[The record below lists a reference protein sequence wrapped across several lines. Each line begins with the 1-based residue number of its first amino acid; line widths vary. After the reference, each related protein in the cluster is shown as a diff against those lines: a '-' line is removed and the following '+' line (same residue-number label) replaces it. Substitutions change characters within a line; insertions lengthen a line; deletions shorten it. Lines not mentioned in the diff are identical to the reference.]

1 MERLEHK
8 IRVSIRR
15 ALKTSV
21 QNEIRKQKRKIKEG
35 VQEKKC
41 GKTDAAECVISALES
56 MGREVLERVV
66 ERRLGMGYRGVG
78 NDPFDKYLEGLER
91 AERRVAKE
99 VGERVLG
106 TAGVRKCMDEG
117 NEELVKMRK
126 REMGEGKGKKRKKGE
141 DRKATRGEW
150 SKGYE
155 GQQGVFLTLNGDT
168 EGDDDEDMSGP
179 YGPGGGEVDEWGEIV
194 KVKKNRKGQRARQA
208 KARAKECRKRGEK
221 WDSSV
226 NWRERKDKGEGE
238 EGEGGGE
245 EEEVKIV
252 LKAAV
257 GRGGKGW
264 KEEKGEASHPS
275 WKAGKTK
282 EKKGAIVEFTGNK
295 ITFD

>member
-78 NDPFDKYLEGLER
+78 NDPFDKYLDGLER

-126 REMGEGKGKKRKKGE
+126 REMGEGKVR
-141 DRKATRGEW
+141 
-150 SKGYE
+150 
-155 GQQGVFLTLNGDT
+155 
-168 EGDDDEDMSGP
+168 
-179 YGPGGGEVDEWGEIV
+179 
-194 KVKKNRKGQRARQA
+194 
-208 KARAKECRKRGEK
+208 
-221 WDSSV
+221 
-226 NWRERKDKGEGE
+226 
-238 EGEGGGE
+238 EGG
-245 EEEVKIV
+245 
-252 LKAAV
+252 V
-257 GRGGKGW
+257 GG
-264 KEEKGEASHPS
+264 
-275 WKAGKTK
+275 
-282 EKKGAIVEFTGNK
+282 V
-295 ITFD
+295 